1 MSEKSTGLPP
11 HTYMCFITSQK
22 SVVRYSIG
30 LERQSPNQ
38 SPPNP
43 KCFSL
48 TLYKSSNGDLPKPIW
63 PSPWQSWVLGPSTK
77 TAPGGFTCTRIH
89 QMHLV
94 WVLIQPC
101 YTPNKSQSDT
111 VIQSSLHTQIGQ
123 SPRIVGEHWKQRRSN
138 PFFISVTSP
147 PKSLS
152 SPSTTSY
159 QIFFLQNTKDGHL
172 VLNPSQWLHDDVF
185 PCPLCPKNNLQ
196 YLRT

>member
-1 MSEKSTGLPP
+1 MLRSFFPFFGFFQRQSYVRKKYG
-11 HTYMCFITSQK
+11 TSPAHLHVFHYIQK

-30 LERQSPNQ
+30 LERQSQ
-38 SPPNP
+38 TNP
-43 KCFSL
+43 AKSKMLSL

-89 QMHLV
+89 RMHLV

-101 YTPNKSQSDT
+101 WTPNKSQSDT
-111 VIQSSLHTQIGQ
+111 VILVITYTNSQ

-159 QIFFLQNTKDGHL
+159 QISFYRI
-172 VLNPSQWLHDDVF
+172 P
-185 PCPLCPKNNLQ
+185 
-196 YLRT
+196 RTVI